1 VDFRYDGNAA
11 VSGRVSVM
19 FNVDV
24 WGVEV
29 GGDVFLQEEDVHLMG
44 SRPDDVQGRDGS
56 PASNGLG
63 SRQL

>member
-1 VDFRYDGNAA
+1 
-11 VSGRVSVM
+11 M

-24 WGVEV
+24 WGAEV